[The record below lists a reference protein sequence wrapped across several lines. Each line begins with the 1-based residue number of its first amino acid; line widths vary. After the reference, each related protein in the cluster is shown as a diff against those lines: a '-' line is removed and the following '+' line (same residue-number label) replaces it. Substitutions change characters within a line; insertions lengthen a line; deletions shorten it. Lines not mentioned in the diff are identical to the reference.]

1 MIIYEK
7 KVLLH
12 KYIVPSQLKYG
23 NIYMQPVQIEK
34 RWIQKNVQKHRWM
47 FIIKIFVR
55 AFFLNFIKI
64 HNPITF

>member
-34 RWIQKNVQKHRWM
+34 R
-47 FIIKIFVR
+47 
-55 AFFLNFIKI
+55 
-64 HNPITF
+64 